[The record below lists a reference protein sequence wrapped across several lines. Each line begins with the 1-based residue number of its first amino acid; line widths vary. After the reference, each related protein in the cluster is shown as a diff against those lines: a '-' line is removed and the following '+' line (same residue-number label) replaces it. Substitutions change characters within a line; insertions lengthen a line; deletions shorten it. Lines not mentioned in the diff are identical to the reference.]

1 MCNHDYIFAV
11 ELVPMASK
19 QESWD
24 FHLETRSLAE
34 TSEFLTIAN

>member
-11 ELVPMASK
+11 EVVPMASK

-24 FHLETRSLAE
+24 FKGLFILRPEVLQKLLS
-34 TSEFLTIAN
+34 S